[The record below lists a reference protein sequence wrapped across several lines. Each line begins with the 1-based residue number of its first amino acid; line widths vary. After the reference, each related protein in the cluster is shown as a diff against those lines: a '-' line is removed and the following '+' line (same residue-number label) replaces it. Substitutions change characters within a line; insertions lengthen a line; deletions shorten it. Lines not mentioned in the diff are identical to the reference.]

1 MNLTLKLLCI
11 PHLFDHAGGRLTVR
25 VRQRTKYIVRPEEK
39 RRRESSSF
47 LPPVAFC
54 MHALPPPTHHCVG
67 GKSGVRWECRGGG
80 REGRGRFSSQF
91 TKNIQ
96 RRKKQQNAR
105 DRGARGG
112 GGTLLHHCIS
122 NRNWKRASF
131 KEEGPGVCERRSSPA
146 LA

>member
-80 REGRGRFSSQF
+80 KRGEGAFLLSVHEKYSEEEKATKCEGSRCPRRRRDSPPPLYLQSKLETSLLQGRG
-91 TKNIQ
+91 TW
-96 RRKKQQNAR
+96 
-105 DRGARGG
+105 G
-112 GGTLLHHCIS
+112 L
-122 NRNWKRASF
+122 
-131 KEEGPGVCERRSSPA
+131 
-146 LA
+146 